1 MSSLYSNL
9 LTKSRSNLFK
19 YSMVAVLLLA
29 VPLLILMFGEKVRV
43 RTGTKIICTYGE
55 VLKDST
61 RTEWV
66 FKWQSDR
73 YHVTYRRMLCQR
85 HRTAEQLY
93 ARALKAVKAKDLR
106 TAKDIFGEV
115 AAIDPAFKDVGKQLQ
130 KLGVTPPPVPGSASG
145 SNSSSNSGGQPGSD
159 NKPGGSSQGGTT
171 NPSGPLV
178 SQLPKTVSGYRLTND
193 WGGDLGAGQTW
204 VPTSK
209 KDIQMLTIV
218 LEQTGSDAGAT
229 SRIKMYKRSYSEN
242 ARNLTI
248 EGRPTYFGTDGRAFA
263 VLLWHRGGVVYEMEV
278 QTEGKP
284 ANARSPLTSIATAA
298 F

>member
-1 MSSLYSNL
+1 
-9 LTKSRSNLFK
+9 
-19 YSMVAVLLLA
+19 MVAVLLLA
-29 VPLLILMFGEKVRV
+29 VPLVIIMFGEKVQV

-61 RTEWV
+61 RREWA
-66 FKWQSDR
+66 FKWQADR

-93 ARALKAVKAKDLR
+93 ARALKAVKSKDLR

-130 KLGVTPPPVPGSASG
+130 KLGVTPPPADGG
-145 SNSSSNSGGQPGSD
+145 SNSSNSSGGSSTKPGTS
-159 NKPGGSSQGGTT
+159 NKPGSGST

-178 SQLPKTVSGYRLTND
+178 SQLPKTISGYRLTND

-204 VPTSK
+204 VPTAK
-209 KDIQMLTIV
+209 KDIQMLTIA

-248 EGRPTYFGTDGRAFA
+248 DGRPTYFGTDGRAFA

-284 ANARSPLTSIATAA
+284 ADARSPLSGIATAA